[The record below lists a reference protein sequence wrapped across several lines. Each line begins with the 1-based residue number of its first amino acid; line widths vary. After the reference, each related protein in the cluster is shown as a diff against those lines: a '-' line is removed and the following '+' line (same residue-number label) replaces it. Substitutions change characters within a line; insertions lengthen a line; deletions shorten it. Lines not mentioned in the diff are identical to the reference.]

1 MNRLILSLCAST
13 VLTLAQTPA
22 APAPAPSAADPVVAV
37 IEGQP
42 WKKSEVERFARSLPP
57 AVQQNFY
64 ADKRA
69 FLRTLAVMTK
79 LAKIAESEGLDKQ
92 DPHYFRLLYNRNLY
106 LAQVRIEAER
116 SRSPIMPEDQK
127 KYYEEHKSEFSHAK
141 VKVIFLGFNDNP
153 VPSSDPKAK
162 KPMTSAEAEKL
173 AASIASQARA
183 GTDFVELVK
192 KYSQDNDS
200 KAKDGDFPEIKPS
213 DNALPAQIRSAVF
226 ALKPGQITDPL
237 RQPGGFWIIKMV
249 DFVTA
254 PYDEVKDQVFNAI
267 QEGRVRQWMDKIQQD
282 AAVEFKDQKYLDDKS
297 PAK

>member
-13 VLTLAQTPA
+13 VLALAQTPA
-22 APAPAPSAADPVVAV
+22 GAGPGPSESDPVVAV

-79 LAKIAESEGLDKQ
+79 LAKLAESEGLDKQ
-92 DPHYFRLLYNRNLY
+92 DPHFFRLLYNRNLY

-116 SRSPIMPEDQK
+116 SRRPIMPEDQK
-127 KYYEEHKSEFSHAK
+127 KYYEEHKSEYSHAK

-153 VPSSDPKAK
+153 LPVSDPKAK

-173 AASIASQARA
+173 AASITSQARSGA
-183 GTDFVELVK
+183 DFVELVK

-226 ALKPGQITDPL
+226 ALKPGQVTDPI

-282 AAVEFKDQKYLDDKS
+282 AAVDFKDQKYLDEKS